1 LRNVSGSGKWIPEL
15 KITGDAAETMP
26 ASTAAA
32 VRRMPN
38 STTVA
43 SQRRPVVTTTDWLV
57 MLSWNDA

>member
-1 LRNVSGSGKWIPEL
+1 MPEL